1 MNRRASGQA
10 KPSDKEKEKFLG
22 RAGECIK
29 ENDWKALENLCA
41 TFAAAAG
48 HCGEVDFLRAL
59 AAFAEEDFIGAL
71 VLAEAA
77 FEWDSN
83 ILEYAEF
90 LAILHILVGDIAKS
104 VYYAKMASAVPSSR
118 PIHDLLPDDLPKY
131 SEKFLKVEEAPLLKR
146 AFSAAAQGQWLDAEH
161 WFRQQIAYDMT
172 VLDAYRGLAN
182 CLFIQGRFRD
192 ATEALRAA
200 RHIVPD
206 DAEFASLLARALTE
220 TCEYAEGRALH
231 RTAMDLDPDDLEVA
245 ANAVIDLWPNP
256 EGDAE
261 AITAAFAGWGD
272 RFGLKHGNR
281 FQPRLAED
289 RDTLIIGYL
298 VGPLGR
304 RRNGSFI
311 ADVLSHHRRQRF
323 LSVGFGSGALTSP
336 QNIPFQKSFDTWHD
350 IRGMDP
356 ITFGSM
362 VAAERIDIMVDLCG
376 FTTPDLLVAFGQ
388 RLAPVQISAL
398 GAPSGTGLAEMD
410 ALLTDKFVSKGVAKS
425 AYRETLVNLDEG
437 SFFIGLPEMDGSLSR
452 DRDGESEDEYGLN
465 FASDASL
472 GEINPLTVETWAK
485 ILHAVPASTLLLM
498 DHNSRNGENS
508 KRLVNLFG
516 DFGLAHRVDI
526 VTSDTS
532 FALFQDADVCL
543 MPLQFMR
550 PDIVCDA
557 LWAGAPAI
565 SYAGSGMH
573 GRLDGG
579 ILHHLGLGNEM
590 VGETPGEYVAKA
602 LDWAGDL
609 DRRRHFAAE
618 IRGRM
623 KEKSFFNPAKRAAD
637 LEKAYEALWKKACE

>member
-1 MNRRASGQA
+1 MNRDAAEQT
-10 KPSDKEKEKFLG
+10 KPSDKEKEKFLD
-22 RAGECIK
+22 RAGEYIK
-29 ENDWKALENLCA
+29 ESDWKALEDLCA

-71 VLAEAA
+71 ALAEAA

-83 ILEYAEF
+83 ISEYAEF
-90 LAILHILVGDIAKS
+90 LALLHILVGDIAKS
-104 VYYAKMASAVPSSR
+104 VYYAKMASAVPSSK
-118 PIHDLLPDDLPKY
+118 PIHDLLPDTLPKY
-131 SEKFLKVEEAPLLKR
+131 SEKFLKVEEDPLLKR
-146 AFSAAAQGQWLDAEH
+146 AFSAAAQGQWWDAEH

-172 VLDAYRGLAN
+172 VLDAYSGLAH

-192 ATEALRAA
+192 ATETLRAA
-200 RHIVPD
+200 RHIAPD
-206 DAEFASLLARALTE
+206 NAEFASLLGRALTE
-220 TCEYAEGRALH
+220 TCEYAESRALH
-231 RTAMDLDPDDLEVA
+231 RAAMGLDPDDAEMA
-245 ANAVIDLWPNP
+245 ANALIGLWPNP
-256 EGDAE
+256 EADTK
-261 AITAAFAGWGD
+261 AITAAFAEWGA
-272 RFGLKHGNR
+272 RFGLKQDGH
-281 FQPRLAED
+281 FQTRVAED

-298 VGPLGR
+298 IGPLGR

-323 LSVGFGSGALTSP
+323 LSVGFGYGALTDTR
-336 QNIPFQKSFDTWHD
+336 NIPFQKSFDTWHD

-362 VAAERIDIMVDLCG
+362 VAAERIDILVDLCG

-410 ALLTDKFVSKGVAKS
+410 ALLTDKFVSKGVNKS
-425 AYRETLVNLDEG
+425 AYRETLVNLKEG
-437 SFFIGLPEMDGSLSR
+437 SFFIGLPEADGSLSM
-452 DRDGESEDEYGLN
+452 DRESEDEYGLN

-485 ILHAVPASTLLLM
+485 ILYAVPGSTLLLM
-498 DHNSRNGENS
+498 DHNSREEENS

-526 VTSDTS
+526 VTAGTS
-532 FALFQDADVCL
+532 LALFQDADVCL
-543 MPLQFMR
+543 MPLQSMR

-557 LWAGAPAI
+557 LWAGAPVI
-565 SYAGSGMH
+565 SYAGSGIH

-602 LDWAGDL
+602 LDWAGDK

-618 IRGRM
+618 IRDRM
-623 KEKSFFNPAKRAAD
+623 KKKSFFNPASRAAD
-637 LEKAYEALWKKACE
+637 LEKAYEALWKKACK

>member
-1 MNRRASGQA
+1 MNREATGQN
-10 KPSDKEKEKFLG
+10 KPSDKEKEKFLN
-22 RAGECIK
+22 RAGERIK
-29 ENDWKALENLCA
+29 ESNWKALEDLCVTFTA
-41 TFAAAAG
+41 TAG
-48 HCGEVDFLRAL
+48 HCGEVDFLRSL
-59 AAFAEEDFIGAL
+59 AAFADENFVDAL
-71 VLAEAA
+71 GLAESA

-83 ILEYAEF
+83 ISEYAEF

-118 PIHDLLPDDLPKY
+118 PIHDLLPDTLPKY
-131 SEKFLKVEEAPLLKR
+131 SEKFLKVEEYPLLKR
-146 AFSAAAQGQWLDAEH
+146 AFAAAAQGKWGDAEH

-192 ATEALRAA
+192 ATEVLRAA
-200 RHIVPD
+200 RHIAPD
-206 DAEFASLLARALTE
+206 NAEFASLLGRALTE
-220 TCEYAEGRALH
+220 TGEYAEGRALH
-231 RTAMDLDPDDLEVA
+231 RAAMDLDPDDAELA
-245 ANAVIDLWPNP
+245 ADSLVGLWANP
-256 EGDAE
+256 EGNTE
-261 AITAAFAGWGD
+261 AVTAAFAEWGD
-272 RFGLKHGNR
+272 RFGLKHSNLASTR
-281 FQPRLAED
+281 SAED

-298 VGPLGR
+298 IGPLGR

-311 ADVLSHHRRQRF
+311 SDVLSHHRRQRF
-323 LSVGFGSGALTSP
+323 LSVGFGYGALTSP

-350 IRGMDP
+350 IQGMDP

-376 FTTPDLLVAFGQ
+376 FTVPDLLVAFGQ

-410 ALLTDKFVSKGVAKS
+410 AILTDKFVSKGVKKS
-425 AYRETLVNLDEG
+425 AYRETLVNLKEG
-437 SFFIGLPEMDGSLSR
+437 SFFIGLPEEDGSLSV
-452 DRDGESEDEYGLN
+452 DMKSEDESGLN
-465 FASDASL
+465 FASDTSF
-472 GEINPLTVETWAK
+472 GEINPLSVGTWAK
-485 ILHAVPASTLLLM
+485 ILHAVPDSMLLLM
-498 DHNSRNGENS
+498 DHDSRDEENS

-526 VTSDTS
+526 VTADTS

-543 MPLQFMR
+543 MPLQSMR

-557 LWAGAPAI
+557 LWAGAPVI
-565 SYAGSGMH
+565 SYAGSGIH
-573 GRLDGG
+573 SRLDGG

-590 VGETPGEYVAKA
+590 VAETPEDYVAKA

-609 DRRRHFAAE
+609 DRRRHFAAG
-618 IRGRM
+618 IRGSM

-637 LEKAYEALWKKACE
+637 LEKVYESLWKKACK